1 MKRMFCFIS
10 KLLFAIAVPCQAVTL
25 EEAVSTTLATHPD
38 ISAATHRQNAASENL
53 RSAQGGYLPSLTA
66 SASSGRQHQDN
77 ATTRNIDDKGIA
89 LNPQSAT
96 VALSQ
101 NLFNGFETVHKVGY
115 QKAVVASDTFSAL
128 SKQDHVALAMIK
140 AYLDVL
146 KSQQLVT
153 LAQSNLQNHER
164 IFDQIRLRTAQ
175 GFSRMGDQMQ
185 AEARLSQARNNLLT
199 AETNL
204 EDAQSAYTSLNGRMP
219 ENLQMPEHIDTR
231 LPASLAEAQDVMQ
244 SNNPLLK
251 SATADIDAASEDYK
265 ASQAAFYPHVDV
277 EVGHTVAQNQD
288 ITRSHSTE
296 WQAMVRVNYNLYQGG
311 SDKATMKAR
320 AWQQKEAQDIRAST
334 LRQMTEELNLAW
346 SAWQN
351 ARKQL
356 PNAEEYA
363 QTSMKVRFAYQNQ
376 FSLGDRSLLDL
387 LDSEN
392 EVLSA
397 QDRAVEMRFLS
408 LYSAWRVSAA
418 TGQLR
423 DLLSL
428 NRTTETNEQDSL
440 PELK

>member
-1 MKRMFCFIS
+1 
-10 KLLFAIAVPCQAVTL
+10 
-25 EEAVSTTLATHPD
+25 
-38 ISAATHRQNAASENL
+38 
-53 RSAQGGYLPSLTA
+53 
-66 SASSGRQHQDN
+66 
-77 ATTRNIDDKGIA
+77 
-89 LNPQSAT
+89 
-96 VALSQ
+96 
-101 NLFNGFETVHKVGY
+101 
-115 QKAVVASDTFSAL
+115 
-128 SKQDHVALAMIK
+128 
-140 AYLDVL
+140 
-146 KSQQLVT
+146 
-153 LAQSNLQNHER
+153 
-164 IFDQIRLRTAQ
+164 
-175 GFSRMGDQMQ
+175 
-185 AEARLSQARNNLLT
+185 
-199 AETNL
+199 
-204 EDAQSAYTSLNGRMP
+204 
-219 ENLQMPEHIDTR
+219 
-231 LPASLAEAQDVMQ
+231 
-244 SNNPLLK
+244 
-251 SATADIDAASEDYK
+251 
-265 ASQAAFYPHVDV
+265 
-277 EVGHTVAQNQD
+277 
-288 ITRSHSTE
+288 
-296 WQAMVRVNYNLYQGG
+296 
-311 SDKATMKAR
+311 MKAR

-351 ARKQL
+351 TRKQL